1 MAFQLRRGTNA
12 QRSSITP
19 LQGELLY
26 TTDTKN
32 LYVGD
37 GTTAGGTIVSGG
49 GGGGATYAISA
60 ETATGGA
67 NLRLTGSDSTTDNVK
82 FAEGANV
89 TITRTDINT
98 ITIAS
103 TGTGGAANL
112 DDLGDVVITGT
123 PTDGDVLTWDNG
135 ISTWVNSAPT
145 GYTNQM
151 AQDAV
156 GDLLGAGTHTGVT
169 FDYDPVAHTLGL
181 GVDFDYVS
189 NLLVDGTN
197 TGITFTYDALTNT
210 LSSVVATPALEDLT
224 DVVIGT
230 PVTNDILRFDG
241 FAWSESAETQWTLA
255 DDPSPALSVD
265 LDLSTFSI
273 TGSGGISIDGNISAT
288 NMVVNNGMEIVTEV
302 GLGGSDPIFDI
313 STFNSSFV
321 GGSQL
326 FRARGTKAIPLAL
339 TPGDDIWQ
347 FRFIGQGTNL
357 SVTQLGSCGITAT
370 TDPLGTPSTNF
381 IPGQLDFRT
390 RNDAGVSNV
399 ALSLNRDGKIA
410 VKANTLVAG
419 VGSGQVDEPGGPVS
433 YLYIK
438 VGSTEYALPL
448 YAINP

>member
-49 GGGGATYAISA
+49 GGGATYAISA
-60 ETATGGA
+60 ETTTGGA

-82 FAEGANV
+82 LAEGANV

-98 ITIAS
+98 ITISS

-112 DDLGDVVITGT
+112 NDLGDVVITGT

-169 FDYDPVAHTLGL
+169 FDYDPVAHSLGL
-181 GVDFDYVS
+181 GVDFDYIS
-189 NLLVDGTN
+189 DLLVNGVN

-210 LSSVVATPALEDLT
+210 LTSVVTTPALDDLS
-224 DVVIGT
+224 DVLLGT
-230 PVTNDILRFDG
+230 PVINDILRYDG
-241 FAWSESAETQWTLA
+241 FAWTESAETQWTVA
-255 DDPSPALSVD
+255 DDPAPALGGD
-265 LDLSTFSI
+265 LDLASNNI
-273 TGSGGISIDGNISAT
+273 TGTGGISITGDVSAT
-288 NMVVNNGMEIVTEV
+288 NMVVNNGMEIVTELGV
-302 GLGGSDPIFDI
+302 GGLNPILDV
-313 STFNSSFV
+313 STFNSTFV

-326 FRARGTKAIPLAL
+326 YRARGTKAVPVAL

-347 FRFIGQGTNL
+347 FRFIGQGSNL
-357 SVTQLGSCGITAT
+357 SAAQLGSCGITAT
-370 TDPLGTPSTNF
+370 TDPLGTPGTNF

-399 ALSLNRDGKIA
+399 AMSLNRDGKIT
-410 VKANTLVAG
+410 VKANTLVGG
-419 VGSGQVDEPGGPVS
+419 VSSGQVDEPGGPVS

-448 YAINP
+448 FGINP

>member
-60 ETATGGA
+60 ETVTGGA

-82 FAEGANV
+82 LAEGANV

-98 ITIAS
+98 ITISSA
-103 TGTGGAANL
+103 GTGGAANL
-112 DDLGDVVITGT
+112 NDLGDVVITGT
-123 PTDGDVLTWDNG
+123 PTNGDVLTWDNG

-145 GYTNQM
+145 GSS
-151 AQDAV
+151 QDA
-156 GDLLGAGTHTGVT
+156 AG
-169 FDYDPVAHTLGL
+169 
-181 GVDFDYVS
+181 
-189 NLLVDGTN
+189 NLLADGNN
-197 TGITFTYDALTNT
+197 TGITFTYDTGTNT
-210 LSSVVATPALEDLT
+210 LTSVVATPALDDLT
-224 DVVIGT
+224 DVILGT
-230 PVTNDILRFDG
+230 PVTNDILRYDG
-241 FAWSESAETQWTLA
+241 FAWTESAETQWTLA
-255 DDPSPALSVD
+255 DDPSPALSAD
-265 LDLSTFSI
+265 LDLSSFSI
-273 TGSGGISIDGNISAT
+273 TGFGGISITGDISMT
-288 NMVVNNGMEIVTEV
+288 NMVVNNGMEIVTELGV
-302 GLGGSDPIFDI
+302 GGAIPILDV
-313 STFNSSFV
+313 STFNSTFS

-326 FRARGTKAIPLAL
+326 FRARGTKAVPVAL
-339 TPGDDIWQ
+339 TPGDDIYQ

-357 SVTQLGSCGITAT
+357 TAAQLGSCAIIAT
-370 TDPLGTPSTNF
+370 TDPLGTPAATF

-390 RNDAGVSNV
+390 RNDAGVTNV
-399 ALSLNRDGKIA
+399 ALSLNRDGKIT

-419 VGSGQVDEPGGPVS
+419 VGSGQVNTGSVAS